1 MKRIVLAVGLAAFLA
16 APAAAQLSGM
26 PVWNSLKG
34 GTGITVNAD
43 FGKPNANAG
52 GGSAFGAR
60 ASIGLANLTVG
71 AGLSSYKPDAA
82 TARATSFGGNVAMK
96 VMGGGMLPV
105 AINFQGGVARNSD
118 FDLMVL
124 TAAVGVAVTPTT
136 PGLSLEVYASPGL
149 RYSKPGTGTGDSN
162 FGFAIGAN
170 VGFGMFGAHVAYDYT
185 KVSGASLGVFGIG
198 AHVALKV
205 PVPMGM

>member
-1 MKRIVLAVGLAAFLA
+1 MKRIVVALGLAALVA

-26 PVWNSLKG
+26 PVWNSVKG

-43 FGKPNANAG
+43 FGKPSSDAG

-60 ASIGLANLTVG
+60 GSIGLANLTVG
-71 AGLSSYKPDAA
+71 AGISSYKPDGG
-82 TARATSFGGNVAMK
+82 TSSMSFGGNVAMK
-96 VMGGGMLPV
+96 IMGGGLLPIG
-105 AINFQGGVARNSD
+105 INFQGGVGRNSD
-118 FDLMVL
+118 ADLTTL

-136 PGLSLEVYASPGL
+136 PGMSLEVYASPGI
-149 RYSKPGTGTGDSN
+149 RYSKPGGGTGDSN

-185 KVSGASLGVFGIG
+185 KVTGGNLGIFGIG

-205 PVPMGM
+205 PTPIGM